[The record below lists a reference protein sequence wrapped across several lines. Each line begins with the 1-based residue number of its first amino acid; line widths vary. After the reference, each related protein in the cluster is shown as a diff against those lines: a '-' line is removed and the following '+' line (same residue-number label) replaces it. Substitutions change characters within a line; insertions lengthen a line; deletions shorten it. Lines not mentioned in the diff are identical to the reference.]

1 MRSLGYNKKQHRFK
15 RNQEILV
22 IAYSLH
28 FSGRT
33 DEDKQ
38 SLNLDG
44 DTCYERH
51 VETRRESTKHKLNMD
66 IREGPKRRLPD
77 EDFKGRLEE
86 IWSQLFRKT
95 IASRKPEIGMY

>member
-1 MRSLGYNKKQHRFK
+1 MRSLGYNKKQHCLK
-15 RNQEILV
+15 INQEILV

-38 SLNLDG
+38 SLTLNG

-51 VETRRESTKHKLNMD
+51 VETWIECTKDKLNMD
-66 IREGPKRRLPD
+66 VGEGPKRRMPD
-77 EDFKGRLEE
+77 VG
-86 IWSQLFRKT
+86 WRKFGHSFL
-95 IASRKPEIGMY
+95 ARQKQA

>member
-1 MRSLGYNKKQHRFK
+1 MQDSDEVTRIQQQQQKKHCLKKKKQ
-15 RNQEILV
+15 ETLV

-38 SLNLDG
+38 NLSLDS

-51 VETRRESTKHKLNMD
+51 VVTRIESTKDKLNMD
-66 IREGPKRRLPD
+66 IREDPKRRMPD
-77 EDFKGRLEE
+77 KV
-86 IWSQLFRKT
+86 
-95 IASRKPEIGMY
+95 

>member
-1 MRSLGYNKKQHRFK
+1 MRSLGYNKKK
-15 RNQEILV
+15 STAKKKKKKQETLV

-38 SLNLDG
+38 NLSLDG

-51 VETRRESTKHKLNMD
+51 VETRIESTKDKLNMD
-66 IREGPKRRLPD
+66 IREDPKRRMPD
-77 EDFKGRLEE
+77 EV
-86 IWSQLFRKT
+86 
-95 IASRKPEIGMY
+95 